1 MHEEIWKLKFRA
13 LALRRNESA
22 PNERTTLET
31 SASGTTLSH
40 TTSLRQAYDM
50 TYDQHDNRKR
60 VVPGFDLQETIHAAQ
75 ACRKLVVCDKVVPY
89 KSAFTVAN
97 SRYKPS

>member
-1 MHEEIWKLKFRA
+1 MLFFFGH
-13 LALRRNESA
+13 RRFIKGD
-22 PNERTTLET
+22 LH
-31 SASGTTLSH
+31 GTTLSH
-40 TTSLRQAYDM
+40 TTSLRQAYDV